1 MKVNDVP
8 AIAAIDCADVK
19 AVLAAHY
26 EASAKSDYSDSIGAS
41 ISTVTSMSH
50 TLTTGCNSFENKVC
64 NAAAISDFKM
74 SIGSTSAIPPIED
87 DLFRSSPVSFQV
99 DLDDLESMIE
109 DISASSADIKA
120 TMVGRPT
127 GVTAKHLPK
136 VWKIDVETAKK
147 TIEVTTQL
155 RQHEADASLS
165 RNYSTNDRMLRYK
178 RINSHFFTDTF
189 FVTKKAKSQ
198 RGNNCMQLFVSDKG
212 FVYVVPMKSKSDF
225 PFALKQ
231 FAKEIGV
238 PLALICDPSGE
249 QTSNNVKRI
258 ARDMDLTMKVLEES
272 SHWANLA
279 ELYIGLMKESIRED
293 MRTSDC
299 PIVFWD
305 YCAERRALVNNLTA
319 KKLPQLHGV
328 SNAHTLTTGDVGDI
342 SNS

>member
-1 MKVNDVP
+1 
-8 AIAAIDCADVK
+8 
-19 AVLAAHY
+19 
-26 EASAKSDYSDSIGAS
+26 
-41 ISTVTSMSH
+41 
-50 TLTTGCNSFENKVC
+50 
-64 NAAAISDFKM
+64 
-74 SIGSTSAIPPIED
+74 
-87 DLFRSSPVSFQV
+87 
-99 DLDDLESMIE
+99 
-109 DISASSADIKA
+109 
-120 TMVGRPT
+120 
-127 GVTAKHLPK
+127 
-136 VWKIDVETAKK
+136 
-147 TIEVTTQL
+147 
-155 RQHEADASLS
+155 
-165 RNYSTNDRMLRYK
+165 
-178 RINSHFFTDTF
+178 
-189 FVTKKAKSQ
+189 
-198 RGNNCMQLFVSDKG
+198 MQLFVSDKG

-272 SHWANLA
+272 TQWANLA